1 MENLPSALCLKSYF
15 NAKVGRWAENA
26 TKINCGLILK
36 SYLSFCRNVC
46 HLNAPSAAFNS
57 LLFFS
62 LSLVNKVILSIT
74 GSCAGP

>member
-36 SYLSFCRNVC
+36 SYLSFC

-62 LSLVNKVILSIT
+62 LSLVNKIILSIT